1 MFTKKRPRRNATKT
15 RRLTPRNPVIPSTN
29 VTLISTALVLFMTI
43 PGLSAFY
50 GGIVKRKNMISV
62 LMQCFSLTCV
72 MTLLWYSVGY
82 SLSFSELGNG
92 VLGGLDKA
100 FLAGVTKASI
110 WETIP
115 EALWAL
121 YQMTFAIITPA
132 LMVGSFV
139 ERMKFS
145 AVMWYSVLW
154 MFAVYFP
161 ACHMVWGPGGA
172 MAAAGVLD
180 FAGGIVVHIT
190 AGIGALVGAAVLGPR
205 KENKM
210 YAGNLVLTV
219 LGTGMLWVG
228 WYGFNGGSALAAGAD
243 AAFACLAT
251 QIAAATAAIVWTAQ
265 DIAETGKA
273 SMLGI
278 ATGSIAGLATVTP
291 CAGFVGPLGALLLGV
306 AAGVVC
312 RFFSLVVK
320 EKYGYDDSLDV
331 FGVHGVGGFIGT
343 CLLGVAAAPALGG
356 FNVETTVAAQT
367 FIQCAAAV
375 GTALY
380 TAVAS
385 YACLMATKAIVGGD
399 LRVPE
404 AAEQGEGLDMWC
416 HGEACYTLSEGEV
429 GGGQPAP
436 DALTNVTPPAPAPAP
451 AA

>member
-1 MFTKKRPRRNATKT
+1 MTHF
-15 RRLTPRNPVIPSTN
+15 VILLP
-29 VTLISTALVLFMTI
+29 TALVLFMTI

-50 GGIVKRKNMISV
+50 AGIVKRKNMLSV

-72 MTLLWYSVGY
+72 MSVLWYAVGY
-82 SLSFSELGNG
+82 SLSFSSGGAFPG
-92 VLGGLDKA
+92 VLGGLDKV
-100 FLAGVTKASI
+100 FLAGVTKAAV

-139 ERMKFS
+139 ERMKFN
-145 AVMWYSVLW
+145 AVMWYCVLW

-161 ACHMVWGPGGA
+161 ACHMVWGPNGA

-210 YAGNLVLTV
+210 VAGNLVLTV

-251 QIAAATAAIVWTAQ
+251 QIAAATAAMTWCAQ
-265 DIAETGKA
+265 DIAENGKA

-291 CAGFVGPLGALLLGV
+291 CAGFVGPLGALFLGLV
-306 AAGVVC
+306 AGVVC
-312 RFFSLVVK
+312 RYFSLVLK

-331 FGVHGVGGFIGT
+331 FGVHGVGGFVGT
-343 CLLGVAAAPALGG
+343 CLLGIAASPALGG
-356 FNVETTVAAQT
+356 FNVETTAMAQT
-367 FIQCAAAV
+367 VIQCTAAV
-375 GTALY
+375 ATAAY

-385 YACLMATKAIVGGD
+385 FVCLKITAAICGGE

-404 AAEQGEGLDMWC
+404 GAEQGEGLDMWC
-416 HGEACYTLSEGEV
+416 HGESCYTLSEGETV
-429 GGGQPAP
+429 GGAAAAATTGQPAG
-436 DALTNVTPPAPAPAP
+436 AVV
-451 AA
+451 

>member
-1 MFTKKRPRRNATKT
+1 M
-15 RRLTPRNPVIPSTN
+15 
-29 VTLISTALVLFMTI
+29 TLLAALVLFMTI

-50 GGIVKRKNMISV
+50 AGIVKRKNMLSV
-62 LMQCFSLTCV
+62 LMQCFSLTCL
-72 MTLLWYSVGY
+72 MTLMWYSVGY

-100 FLAGVTKASI
+100 FLAGVTKASV

-145 AVMWYSVLW
+145 AVMWYCSLW

-210 YAGNLVLTV
+210 VAGNLVLTV

-306 AAGVVC
+306 AGGVVC

-343 CLLGVAAAPALGG
+343 CLLGIVAAPALGG
-356 FNVETTVAAQT
+356 LQLRNNR
-367 FIQCAAAV
+367 
-375 GTALY
+375 
-380 TAVAS
+380 
-385 YACLMATKAIVGGD
+385 GGAERD
-399 LRVPE
+399 SVRRRRRHRCVHGGRVVRVPDGDQGDRGRRPARARGRRAGRGAGHVVPRRGVLHAQRGRNRRR
-404 AAEQGEGLDMWC
+404 AARARARQQR
-416 HGEACYTLSEGEV
+416 HAARARAR
-429 GGGQPAP
+429 AP
-436 DALTNVTPPAPAPAP
+436 FA
-451 AA
+451 

>member
-1 MFTKKRPRRNATKT
+1 M
-15 RRLTPRNPVIPSTN
+15 
-29 VTLISTALVLFMTI
+29 TLLAALVLFMTI

-50 GGIVKRKNMISV
+50 AGIVKRKNMLSV
-62 LMQCFSLTCV
+62 LMQCFSLTCL
-72 MTLLWYSVGY
+72 MTLMWYSVGY

-100 FLAGVTKASI
+100 FLAGVTKASV

-145 AVMWYSVLW
+145 AVMWYCALW

-210 YAGNLVLTV
+210 VAGNLVLTV

-265 DIAETGKA
+265 DVAETGKA

-291 CAGFVGPLGALLLGV
+291 CAGFVGPLGAALLGV
-306 AAGVVC
+306 AGGVVC

-343 CLLGVAAAPALGG
+343 CLLGIVAAPALGG

-367 FIQCAAAV
+367 AIQCAAAV

-380 TAVAS
+380 TAAAS

-404 AAEQGEGLDMWC
+404 GAEQGEGLDMWC
-416 HGEACYTLSEGEV
+416 HGEACYTLSEGEI

-436 DALTNVTPPAPAPAP
+436 ELANNVTPPAPSPAPAPAP
-451 AA
+451 A

>member
-1 MFTKKRPRRNATKT
+1 
-15 RRLTPRNPVIPSTN
+15 
-29 VTLISTALVLFMTI
+29 MTI

-50 GGIVKRKNMISV
+50 AGIVKRKNMLSV

-72 MTLLWYSVGY
+72 MTLLWYVVGY
-82 SLSFSELGNG
+82 SLCFSGAGNG
-92 VLGGLDKA
+92 ILGGLDKI
-100 FLAGVTKASI
+100 LMAGVTKASV

-145 AVMWYSVLW
+145 AVMWYCSLW

-190 AGIGALVGAAVLGPR
+190 AGVGALVGACVLGPR

-210 YAGNLVLTV
+210 VAGNLVLTV

-251 QIAAATAAIVWTAQ
+251 QIAAATAAVTWTAQ
-265 DIAETGKA
+265 DVAETGKA

-291 CAGFVGPLGALLLGV
+291 CAGFVGPLGALILGL

-312 RFFSLVVK
+312 RFFSLVLK

-331 FGVHGVGGFIGT
+331 FGVHGVGGFLGT
-343 CLLGVAAAPALGG
+343 CMLGLVAAPALGG
-356 FNVETTVAAQT
+356 FNADVTVAAQSV
-367 FIQCAAAV
+367 IQIVAAV
-375 GTALY
+375 ATAAY

-404 AAEQGEGLDMWC
+404 GAEQGEGLDMWC
-416 HGEACYTLSEGEV
+416 HGEACYTLSEGETV
-429 GGGQPAP
+429 GGGGGQPAG
-436 DALTNVTPPAPAPAP
+436 ATVP

>member
-1 MFTKKRPRRNATKT
+1 
-15 RRLTPRNPVIPSTN
+15 
-29 VTLISTALVLFMTI
+29 MTI

-50 GGIVKRKNMISV
+50 AGIVKRKNMLSV
-62 LMQCFSLTCV
+62 LMQCFSLTCL
-72 MTLLWYSVGY
+72 MTILWYTVGY
-82 SLSFSELGNG
+82 SLSFSDAGNSII
-92 VLGGLDKA
+92 GGLDKA
-100 FLAGVTKASI
+100 FMAGITKASV

-139 ERMKFS
+139 ERMKFNS
-145 AVMWYSVLW
+145 VVWYCGLW

-161 ACHMVWGPGGA
+161 ACHMVWGPDGF
-172 MAAAGVLD
+172 MAAKGVMD

-190 AGIGALVGAAVLGPR
+190 AGIGALVGATVLGPR

-210 YAGNLVLTV
+210 IAGNLVLTV

-243 AAFACLAT
+243 AAFACVAT
-251 QIAAATAAIVWTAQ
+251 QIAAAAAASVWAIQ
-265 DIAETGKA
+265 DIKETGKA

-291 CAGFVGPLGALLLGV
+291 CAGFVGPLGALILGV

-320 EKYGYDDSLDV
+320 ERYGYDDSLDV
-331 FGVHGVGGFIGT
+331 FGVHGVGGFLGT
-343 CLLGVAAAPALGG
+343 CMLGIVASPMFGG
-356 FNVETTVAAQT
+356 FNTDTTMMTQT
-367 FIQCAAAV
+367 IIQCTAAFA
-375 GTALY
+375 TAAY
-380 TAVAS
+380 SAVAS
-385 YACLMATKAIVGGD
+385 YVCLMIAKAITGGS

-404 AAEQGEGLDMWC
+404 GAEQGEGLDMWC
-416 HGEACYTLSEGEV
+416 HGEACYSLSEGEI
-429 GGGQPAP
+429 GGGQPVP
-436 DALTNVTPPAPAPAP
+436 TQGV
-451 AA
+451 